1 MGGMDKKRLSFRYQG
16 KIIPLVLKELL
27 MGFCLGAANI
37 IPGVSGGTFLL
48 VFNIYER
55 VFAILNRINKT
66 FIFQAVGLG
75 VRFIRYLGQK
85 GSTSAIVAFLKQN
98 DFIFLFKLIIGA
110 AAAIFGLSSLM
121 TYLLAQHF
129 SLTYAFFFGLILVS
143 ILIPAKMLRSLRVY
157 LIFFVFLGAAVT
169 MAVYLQVNPYD
180 KVKQKSDYYQSQY
193 AVEKMDNSFN
203 GVKNHPLLFSGRYAV
218 KEYLYAGLCG
228 AISICAMVLPGISGS
243 LVLILMGAYFDVL
256 SAISAVKFFHLDT
269 MVFLGSFTL
278 GIVFGGLLFARLV
291 NYVLIRYYDATMA
304 FLLGLM
310 AGSLWALWPF
320 KQVIV
325 VEQQYVKLDGAVTI
339 VENVPVYTNVN
350 ILPAAEGQLLWAVGL
365 FFAGCSIM
373 YLFCRAQTRVS
384 R

>member
-16 KIIPLVLKELL
+16 NFIPLFLKELL

-55 VFAILNRINKT
+55 VFAILNRINKS
-66 FIFQAVGLG
+66 FIFQTVDLG

-85 GSTSAIVAFLKQN
+85 GSTRAIAAFLEQN
-98 DFIFLFKLIIGA
+98 DFAFLCKLITGA
-110 AAAIFGLSSLM
+110 AVAIFGLSSLM
-121 TYLLAQHF
+121 TYLLVQHF

-143 ILIPAKMLRSLRVY
+143 ILIPAKMLRTLRVY
-157 LIFFVFLGAAVT
+157 LILFVFLGAAMT
-169 MAVYLQVNPYD
+169 MAVYMQVNPYD
-180 KVKQKSDYYQSQY
+180 KVKQKSDYYRIQY
-193 AVEKMDNSFN
+193 ELEKMDNTRD
-203 GVKNHPLLFSGRYAV
+203 GAKNNPLLSSGRYTV
-218 KEYLYAGLCG
+218 QEYLYAGLCG
-228 AISICAMVLPGISGS
+228 AVSISAMVLPGISGS

-256 SAISAVKFFHLDT
+256 SAISAVKYFHLDT

-291 NYVLIRYYDATMA
+291 NYVLTRYYDATMA

-325 VEQQYVKLDGAVTI
+325 VKQQYVKLDGAVTI

-350 ILPAAEGQLLWAVGL
+350 ILPSADAQVLWAVGL
-365 FFAGCSIM
+365 FLAGCGIM
-373 YLFCRAQTRVS
+373 YWFCRTQGRVS
-384 R
+384 Q

>member
-1 MGGMDKKRLSFRYQG
+1 MGGMDKKRLSFRYRG
-16 KIIPLVLKELL
+16 KFIPLVLKELL

-55 VFAILNRINKT
+55 VFAILNRINKS
-66 FIFQAVGLG
+66 FIFQGVGLG
-75 VRFIRYLGQK
+75 ARFIRCLGQK
-85 GSTSAIVAFLKQN
+85 GSTRAIVTFLEQN
-98 DFIFLFKLIIGA
+98 DFIFLCKLIIGA

-129 SLTYAFFFGLILVS
+129 SVTYAFFFGLILVS

-157 LIFFVFLGAAVT
+157 LILFVLLGTAVT
-169 MAVYLQVNPYD
+169 MAVYMQVNPYE
-180 KVKQKSDYYQSQY
+180 KVKQKSDYYQIQY
-193 AVEKMDNSFN
+193 ELEKMDNTPD
-203 GVKNHPLLFSGRYAV
+203 GAKNNPLLFSGRYTV
-218 KEYLYAGLCG
+218 HEYLYAGLCG
-228 AISICAMVLPGISGS
+228 AISISAMVLPGISGS

-269 MVFLGSFTL
+269 VVFLGSFTL

-291 NYVLIRYYDATMA
+291 NYVLTRYYDATMA

-325 VEQQYVKLDGAVTI
+325 VKQQYVKLDGAVTI

-350 ILPAAEGQLLWAVGL
+350 ILPSVDAQLLWAVGL
-365 FFAGCSIM
+365 FFAGCGIM
-373 YLFCRAQTRVS
+373 YWFCRTQARVS
-384 R
+384 Q

>member
-1 MGGMDKKRLSFRYQG
+1 MDKKRLSFRYQG
-16 KIIPLVLKELL
+16 KFIPLFLKELL

-66 FIFQAVGLG
+66 FIFQTVDLG

-85 GSTSAIVAFLKQN
+85 GSTRAIAAFLEQN
-98 DFIFLFKLIIGA
+98 DFAFLCKLITGA

-121 TYLLAQHF
+121 TYLLVQHF

-143 ILIPAKMLRSLRVY
+143 ILIPAKMLRTLRVY
-157 LIFFVFLGAAVT
+157 LILFVFLGAAVT
-169 MAVYLQVNPYD
+169 MAVYMQVNPYD
-180 KVKQKSDYYQSQY
+180 KVKQKSDYYRIQY
-193 AVEKMDNSFN
+193 ELEKMDDTLD
-203 GVKNHPLLFSGRYAV
+203 GAKNNPVLSSGRYTV
-218 KEYLYAGLCG
+218 QEYLYAGLCG
-228 AISICAMVLPGISGS
+228 AISISAMVLPGISGS

-256 SAISAVKFFHLDT
+256 SAISAVKYFHLDT

-291 NYVLIRYYDATMA
+291 NYVLTRYYDATMA

-325 VEQQYVKLDGAVTI
+325 VKQQYVKLDGAVTI

-350 ILPAAEGQLLWAVGL
+350 ILPTADAQILWAVGL
-365 FFAGCSIM
+365 FLAGCGIM
-373 YLFCRAQTRVS
+373 YWFCRTQGRVS
-384 R
+384 Q